1 MTSEMNSFYNMTST
15 ATSSLVDDEDEEM
28 NFTSIF
34 NETNIENYTS
44 PSIIEDAGDE
54 MTFTMYSVLCIKG
67 FIFGSII
74 IGAVLGNALVILAV
88 RRNRKL
94 RYDYKL
100 FELSL
105 GEGEK
110 FRFAILYT
118 FNPMLFWFLS

>member
-1 MTSEMNSFYNMTST
+1 MTST
-15 ATSSLVDDEDEEM
+15 ATSSLVVDEDEEM

-44 PSIIEDAGDE
+44 PSNNIIDRGDE
-54 MTFTMYSVLCIKG
+54 MSFTMYSILCIKG

-100 FELSL
+100 FELS
-105 GEGEK
+105 
-110 FRFAILYT
+110 
-118 FNPMLFWFLS
+118 